1 MGRVILK
8 EIHIKN
14 LGPIK
19 EDKVIL
25 DAFTY
30 FVGRNNAGKSHYL
43 KAIALLLASKAPDS
57 AEIGKLQRDKNFPVE
72 VTGHFEG
79 VRDFTHLLSQS
90 KHKDAIEKKI
100 IGDVLIVTRRLD
112 PSNKDNTLFGI
123 PESDGSIK
131 NVTGLPAT
139 LLSILPEAIE
149 IIATADTEDELK
161 NKANNSLD
169 KLKKEVLSAF
179 FQSLKEETKKALVG
193 IDKFLHSSEE
203 GERSQDLVSFEGHL
217 KEELM
222 GEFMDIKPS
231 IEFGLPNEEVI
242 AKEMKVFLDDGHRS
256 EVEQKGHGLQRA
268 ALLAM
273 LRVLAKHG
281 SRYQDKPAPL
291 FLIGEIET
299 FLHPYAQTLLAQA
312 LEKLVDRYQVITST
326 HSPFIIS
333 PSRISGYRRVVK
345 KVYEG
350 TKNIAFK
357 SDGDVDIKLISRHL
371 ERRGNLEGLFA
382 DRIILIE
389 GQHDEGFYE
398 KLRSVFNIP
407 LPSNKFT
414 LFVKACGKKE
424 LRNARKF
431 YQYIGFDDV
440 SIICDVDN
448 LFSNNSDNKLLF
460 KDAGLSD
467 DYIQKFRAHI
477 NWTDAGDPPL
487 KFVIQGLENKKA
499 PEDFDKIINA
509 LALKRVF
516 VLHKGSPESYYKN
529 SFGEKDGWEQIEN
542 EGDLLEPEYLKKLI
556 QNVLN

>member
-19 EDKVIL
+19 EDKVVL
-25 DAFTY
+25 DSFTY

-43 KAIALLLASKAPDS
+43 KAIALLLASKAPES
-57 AEIGKLQRDKNFPVE
+57 GEIIKLQHDKKSPVE
-72 VTGHFEG
+72 ITGYFEG
-79 VRDFTHLLSQS
+79 IKDFTHLLAQS
-90 KHKDAIEKKI
+90 KHKDAIEKRIKNNQ
-100 IGDVLIVTRRLD
+100 LIVTRRLD
-112 PSNKDNTLFGI
+112 PLNKDNTIFGI
-123 PESDGSIK
+123 PEDDGTIK
-131 NVTGLPAT
+131 NVTGLPTT
-139 LLSILPEAIE
+139 LLSILPECIE

-161 NKANNSLD
+161 NKSNNSLD

-193 IDKFLHSSEE
+193 IDKFLHSSDK
-203 GERSQDLVSFEGHL
+203 GERSPDLVNFEGHL

-222 GEFMDIKPS
+222 GEFMEIQPS

-268 ALLAM
+268 TLLAM

-345 KVYEG
+345 KIKEG

-357 SDGDVDIKLISRHL
+357 ASGDVDIKLISRHL

-398 KLRSVFNIP
+398 KLRIIFKIA
-407 LPSNKFT
+407 LPANKFT

-431 YQYIGFDDV
+431 YQCIGFDDV
-440 SIICDVDN
+440 CIVGDVDN
-448 LFSNNSDNKLLF
+448 LFCNNSDAKLLF
-460 KDAGLSD
+460 KDAGID
-467 DYIQKFRAHI
+467 EGCIQKFRDHI
-477 NWTDAGDPPL
+477 GWSGTKDPSL
-487 KFVIQGLENKKA
+487 KVIIEGLEAKKE
-499 PEDFDKIINA
+499 PKDFDKTIKA
-509 LALKRVF
+509 FEKGRVF
-516 VLHKGSPESYYKN
+516 ILRKGSPESYFKN
-529 SFGEKDGWEQIEN
+529 STEKDGWEKVEK
-542 EGDLLEPEYLKKLI
+542 ESDLLEPQYLKKLM
-556 QNVLN
+556 QEVLK